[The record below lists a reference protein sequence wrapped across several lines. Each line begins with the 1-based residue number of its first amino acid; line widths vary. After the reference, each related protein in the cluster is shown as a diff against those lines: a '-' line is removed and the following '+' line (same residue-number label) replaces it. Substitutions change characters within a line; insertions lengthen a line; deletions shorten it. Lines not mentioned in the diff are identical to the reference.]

1 MRVVHLPWLPRFGDG
16 YDVRDKGGDHR
27 KGERSKTRLEE
38 QLQADRQT
46 GRGETMAGQG
56 RSCGFLVATFF
67 FGQLFLVSSE
77 TETLFDG
84 KTENKTLLISK
95 IK

>member
-67 FGQLFLVSSE
+67 LANCFSFQVKLKLSSMEKQKIKLFLSQ
-77 TETLFDG
+77 
-84 KTENKTLLISK
+84 K
-95 IK
+95 